1 MHQKKGPWQKADD
14 RSSRVPVGVY
24 VWLGLFL
31 FISILIGTL
40 FLVFPDQASSGDT
53 YLQITQLIAILVLVS
68 SGLVYARRIKFG
80 EAVRNASIWVAIV
93 TFLLLGYTYR
103 AELSA
108 IMYRVAGELMP
119 GFAVPLS
126 PNEIIITASD
136 DGHFYVNGK
145 ANGKHLR
152 FMIDTGASE
161 IMLSPRAASRIGI
174 NLNSLQFT
182 QRYRT
187 ANGIGLGAP
196 YRLKRFSIGSFE
208 FAETKVSINKSE
220 MSESLLGLSFLQ
232 RLKSY
237 EFRGDKLYLRK

>member
-1 MHQKKGPWQKADD
+1 MSEQKGPWKQPDD
-14 RSSRVPVGVY
+14 RSSRIPMGAY

-80 EAVRNASIWVAIV
+80 EAVRNASIWVGIV

-145 ANGKHLR
+145 ANGQHLR

-174 NLNSLQFT
+174 NLKSLQFT